1 MVYECPDCKD
11 LGCVRFNLRLDH
23 PDFGKLF
30 PCHCQAWSA
39 EERGLAKLVAM
50 SRLSKQELSRTL
62 DALRDVGGDTA
73 IMKQKARAFVAD
85 PYGWFTLWGSVG
97 NGKTLTLQAM
107 VNELRTRRGMAGV
120 YITMKDLLD
129 YLRAGFEDG
138 GFTERQRYEHLRTV
152 PVLAIDEV
160 DKVRLTD
167 YARELRSAF
176 FDDRY
181 RLGKAGETFTL
192 FAMNRPPSELPSH
205 LYDRMRDGRFQIV
218 SNHDTSMRPVMERG
232 VMI

>member
-11 LGCVRFNLRLDH
+11 LGCLRADRPLDH
-23 PDFGKLF
+23 PDFGTLF
-30 PCHCQAWSA
+30 PCHCQDRPAD
-39 EERGLAKLVAM
+39 ERALARVVAT
-50 SRLSKQELSRTL
+50 SRLHPWELSVML
-62 DALRDVGGDTA
+62 KALRDVGGDTA
-73 IMKQKARAFVAD
+73 KMKEKARAFVAD

-107 VNELRTRRGMAGV
+107 VNELRTRWGMAGV

-129 YLRAGFEDG
+129 YLRAGFEDE

-160 DKVRLTD
+160 DKVRLTA
-167 YARELRSAF
+167 YATEFRTAF
-176 FDDRY
+176 FDHRY
-181 RLGKAGETFTL
+181 RLAKAEEAVTL
-192 FAMNRPPSELPSH
+192 FAMNHPPWKLPSH

-232 VMI
+232 VKI